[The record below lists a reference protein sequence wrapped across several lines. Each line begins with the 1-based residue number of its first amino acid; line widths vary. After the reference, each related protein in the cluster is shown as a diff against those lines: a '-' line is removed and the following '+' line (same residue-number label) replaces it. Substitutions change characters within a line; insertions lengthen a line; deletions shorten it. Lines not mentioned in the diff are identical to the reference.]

1 MAASSRRTRNVRE
14 YDCVICGQSS
24 ASTAERPFGLVV
36 LLQATSVLSHQHTR
50 TEPLQL
56 PVDEESSQQLRSR
69 LRHNR
74 AAFVDSRHDRLA
86 STFENVSVSHGPGGS
101 GAGELSARP
110 FLHGG
115 DRFSGLFVVACA
127 ICNLQ
132 LMMSLFSQQ

>member
-1 MAASSRRTRNVRE
+1 MAASSRRSRNVRE

-86 STFENVSVSHGPGGS
+86 NTFENVSVSLTDCGRRGGLT
-101 GAGELSARP
+101 A
-110 FLHGG
+110 LHTEAP
-115 DRFSGLFVVACA
+115 RV
-127 ICNLQ
+127 
-132 LMMSLFSQQ
+132 

>member
-1 MAASSRRTRNVRE
+1 M
-14 YDCVICGQSS
+14 ICGQSS

-86 STFENVSVSHGPGGS
+86 NTFENVSVSDIRVEDGVRWGGAVVMRCRLVVMS
-101 GAGELSARP
+101 ETISLNSIVSPVLRI
-110 FLHGG
+110 FLK
-115 DRFSGLFVVACA
+115 
-127 ICNLQ
+127 
-132 LMMSLFSQQ
+132 